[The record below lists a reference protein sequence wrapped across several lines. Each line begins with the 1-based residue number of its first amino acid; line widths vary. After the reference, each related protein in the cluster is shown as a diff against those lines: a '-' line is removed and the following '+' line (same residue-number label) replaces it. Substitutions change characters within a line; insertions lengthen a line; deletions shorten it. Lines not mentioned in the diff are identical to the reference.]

1 MMATARTEKFHFW
14 NFLQK
19 KKKNYRQ
26 SAEDF
31 IKPSAEDVEDI
42 AAQKKFLPKLY
53 FCIFEGLTINFK
65 EDYMMSYHTLPE
77 DGHPVIITHF
87 ILSLLAL
94 YALISIWAYHHLDIP
109 FDSPDAVTTRFHEW
123 LLAFALAIPLLFPF
137 ACYNDFFVLLI
148 TERRF
153 M

>member
-1 MMATARTEKFHFW
+1 
-14 NFLQK
+14 
-19 KKKNYRQ
+19 
-26 SAEDF
+26 
-31 IKPSAEDVEDI
+31 
-42 AAQKKFLPKLY
+42 
-53 FCIFEGLTINFK
+53 
-65 EDYMMSYHTLPE
+65 MMSYHTLPE

-137 ACYNDFFVLLI
+137 ACYNENEKLTCGHVIFFTFGFSITMLLMAALAFIALPYNLSIKILAVI
-148 TERRF
+148 TVITWQLRYYFKFNPWKIYQDQQRPHIIF
-153 M
+153 